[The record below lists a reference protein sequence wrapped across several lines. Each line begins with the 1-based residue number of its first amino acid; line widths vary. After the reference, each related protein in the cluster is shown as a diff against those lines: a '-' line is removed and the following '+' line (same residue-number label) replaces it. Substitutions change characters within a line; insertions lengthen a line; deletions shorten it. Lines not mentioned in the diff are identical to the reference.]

1 MRRPFVTVL
10 MTSSVVALA
19 LLPAAVFAQTP
30 PAQQQ
35 PAPTQTG
42 PGQTGPGQPGAA
54 QAAPQAEKKEPRM
67 SFSGDAGVFLYQ
79 IKPDQ
84 TAVFEELVTRVR
96 EVLAKSDKPE
106 RKQQLASWK
115 LYKANEPSGAN
126 TLYVFLADP
135 AVKGAEYDLLMLLAE
150 GLGPT
155 AGTPE
160 NQELF
165 KKYVAAFAAGANRLN
180 LTPVAASAPS
190 GM

>member
-19 LLPAAVFAQTP
+19 LLPAAVFAQNA
-30 PAQQQ
+30 PAQQ
-35 PAPTQTG
+35 PAPQG
-42 PGQTGPGQPGAA
+42 GAGQPGAA

-84 TAVFEELVTRVR
+84 TAVFEELVTKVKD
-96 EVLAKSDKPE
+96 VLAKSDKPE
-106 RKQQLASWK
+106 RKQQLTSWK

-150 GLGPT
+150 GLGAA

-180 LTPVAASAPS
+180 LTPVASGGAP

>member
-19 LLPAAVFAQTP
+19 LLPAAVYAQNP
-30 PAQQQ
+30 PAQQPAQ
-35 PAPTQTG
+35 PPA
-42 PGQTGPGQPGAA
+42 GQAGAA

-84 TAVFEELVTRVR
+84 TAVFEELVTKVKD
-96 EVLAKSDKPE
+96 VLAKSDKPE
-106 RKQQLASWK
+106 RKQQLTSWK

-150 GLGPT
+150 GLGAA

-165 KKYVAAFAAGANRLN
+165 KKYVGAFAAGANRLN
-180 LTPVAASAPS
+180 LTPVASGGAP